1 MKPRLRIVLIFL
13 VFFLGCLLLQ
23 LAYNPFFNPLL
34 RADYWRTVG
43 KIGEVLRIVHVSH
56 VDEENATF
64 EELSDEALAGMLQS
78 LDRYSNYLPAEQYE
92 EYRRSSR
99 MEYVGIGVEVNEIEE
114 RVTIVQVFE
123 GGSAQKA
130 GFLPGDRIIAVDEE
144 DTSGLNLRQVIQ
156 RIKGPPGTPVTIR
169 VERPLPKGE
178 LKFKV
183 MRRSLMIPAV
193 SNVQV
198 MEKRVGYLHIN
209 RFTEETATLLRE
221 SLDFL
226 KQEGVQFLVLD
237 LRGNPGGLL
246 TSSVEVASEFLE
258 DGQLVVGVR
267 GRDEKKSEELVA
279 LVDGRKWEAPIA
291 VLMDQAS
298 ASASEI
304 LAGALKTHGLAK
316 VIGVASVGKG
326 TVQTVYDL
334 KGDAG
339 MILTTAK
346 YYLPDGT
353 TIAGKG
359 ILPDKEVTI
368 SGSDWSLIRLSL
380 LHRSTF
386 DSREIFEKTFGFKP
400 MEDPQLEAALQSLG
414 KHELPVAEV
423 EDVGTSQEQGP

>member
-23 LAYNPFFNPLL
+23 LAYNPFFKPLL

-178 LKFKV
+178 LKF
-183 MRRSLMIPAV
+183 
-193 SNVQV
+193 
-198 MEKRVGYLHIN
+198 
-209 RFTEETATLLRE
+209 
-221 SLDFL
+221 
-226 KQEGVQFLVLD
+226 
-237 LRGNPGGLL
+237 
-246 TSSVEVASEFLE
+246 
-258 DGQLVVGVR
+258 
-267 GRDEKKSEELVA
+267 
-279 LVDGRKWEAPIA
+279 
-291 VLMDQAS
+291 
-298 ASASEI
+298 
-304 LAGALKTHGLAK
+304 
-316 VIGVASVGKG
+316 
-326 TVQTVYDL
+326 
-334 KGDAG
+334 
-339 MILTTAK
+339 
-346 YYLPDGT
+346 
-353 TIAGKG
+353 
-359 ILPDKEVTI
+359 
-368 SGSDWSLIRLSL
+368 
-380 LHRSTF
+380 
-386 DSREIFEKTFGFKP
+386 
-400 MEDPQLEAALQSLG
+400 
-414 KHELPVAEV
+414 
-423 EDVGTSQEQGP
+423 